1 MFFKRKNINP
11 DFERKATSV
20 EEEEREAPKAV
31 ESAPQTPP
39 TKPTQ
44 VNLDKVPELDKA
56 QKQEQDVKHY
66 FHKKLLETLDLGVLS
81 NLEEGRAKKELQ
93 EAVSQLMNDDKTHP
107 SAWRVESVLSNK
119 LKTKYLVLAL
129 LSPC

>member
-11 DFERKATSV
+11 DFERKATGV
-20 EEEEREAPKAV
+20 EEEEREAPKVV
-31 ESAPQTPP
+31 ESTPQSPP
-39 TKPTQ
+39 PKPSH

-93 EAVSQLMNDDKTHP
+93 EAVSN
-107 SAWRVESVLSNK
+107 
-119 LKTKYLVLAL
+119 
-129 LSPC
+129 